1 MLNKSGIFAA
11 PDNTIEVWCLLEVEY
26 SDGGDCVGWN
36 VGFGNIN
43 QLVRKESRSLS
54 AVDCEGSLLKELM
67 EEHLHPC
74 RNKEGRTTLITSSAS
89 TLPRLRTRLLAH
101 GCDTSFRGLNHL
113 CLETVIEDYFH
124 QPESSA
130 SAHFDADM
138 WITDNLRAVDDDQPV
153 KELWRRV
160 KQIGPLVP
168 RQAMIGTRL

>member
-1 MLNKSGIFAA
+1 MFHKSDIFAA
-11 PDNTIEVWCLLEVEY
+11 PDDTIEVWCLLMVEY

-36 VGFGNIN
+36 IGFGNIN

-54 AVDCEGSLLKELM
+54 AVDGEGSLLKELM
-67 EEHLHPC
+67 EEYLHPH
-74 RNKEGRTTLITSSAS
+74 RNKEVRTTLITPSAS

-101 GCDTSFRGLNHL
+101 GFDTSFRGLNHL
-113 CLETVIEDYFH
+113 CFETLIEEYFH

-130 SAHFDADM
+130 NTHFDADM
-138 WITDNLRAVDDDQPV
+138 WITDNLGVLDGDQPV
-153 KELWRRV
+153 KELWHRV